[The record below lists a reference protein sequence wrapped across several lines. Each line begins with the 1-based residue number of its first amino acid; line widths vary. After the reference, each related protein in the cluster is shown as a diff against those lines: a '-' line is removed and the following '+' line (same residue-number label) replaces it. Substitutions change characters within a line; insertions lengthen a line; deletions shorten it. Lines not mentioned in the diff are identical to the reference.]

1 MTKFLSAI
9 ATAAV
14 LVAGASAAQAGVI
27 FNPIV
32 NSVAFDAA
40 PAPGETMV
48 MDFDNPLA
56 AGYSMTWSNAGIY
69 QGSLVPGIAAP
80 PLGDSTKYLSVYT
93 GGIATLN
100 APGTL
105 NSLSVYLGS
114 IDSYNT
120 ITFNGKNGFSQSFSG
135 SQLYAPANGDQFDAS
150 TNRRLYFTFDPADF
164 VDQVVFSSSG
174 NSFEF
179 DNIAANDPPTNVPEP
194 VTLSLFVAGLGG
206 AAGLRRRK
214 QAVQA

>member
-1 MTKFLSAI
+1 MEHMTKFLSAI

-14 LVAGASAAQAGVI
+14 LLTGASAAQAGVI
-27 FNPIV
+27 YNPIL

-69 QGSLVPGIAAP
+69 QGALVPGIAAP
-80 PLGDSTKYLSVYT
+80 PLGDATKYLSVYT

-164 VDQVVFSSSG
+164 V
-174 NSFEF
+174 
-179 DNIAANDPPTNVPEP
+179 
-194 VTLSLFVAGLGG
+194 
-206 AAGLRRRK
+206 
-214 QAVQA
+214 